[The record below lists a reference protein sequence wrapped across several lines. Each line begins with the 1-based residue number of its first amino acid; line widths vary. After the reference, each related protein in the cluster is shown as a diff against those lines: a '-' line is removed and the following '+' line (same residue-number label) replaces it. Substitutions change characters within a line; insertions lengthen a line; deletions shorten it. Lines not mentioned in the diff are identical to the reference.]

1 MSTHLIVNADDYGR
15 TPGVSRGIRHAH
27 RHGIVTSTTAMMNM
41 PGAAEDLRLALQE
54 TPSLGLGVHL
64 VLTSGRPLLPPK
76 QVPSLVNEQGAF
88 HSLAVFA
95 ERCGTLNLAEV
106 QAEWQAQVEKF
117 IAATGRRPTHL
128 DSHHHVSYLAEGLF
142 RTMLEMAQA
151 YGAAIRLP
159 ASLESADSL
168 AGLPSE
174 ILEPAQEYSQ
184 RLLAEFQPRR
194 PGAFFATFYDE
205 GARPAELIRIFD
217 RLQGLDLAAEIMC
230 HPGYADPELLSGSA
244 YARQRQGELE
254 ILTDPA
260 VRAAIEQ
267 RDIQLVSFA
276 NL

>member
-1 MSTHLIVNADDYGR
+1 MSTRLVVNADDYGR
-15 TPGVSRGIRHAH
+15 TAGVSRGIRHAH
-27 RHGIVTSTTAMMNM
+27 RHGIVTSTTAMLNM
-41 PGAAEDLRLALQE
+41 PRVTEDLSLAVQE
-54 TPSLGLGVHL
+54 TPALGLGVHL
-64 VLTSGRPLLPPK
+64 VLTSGRPLLPPE
-76 QVPSLVNEQGAF
+76 QVPSLVNEQGVF
-88 HSLAVFA
+88 HSLVAFV
-95 ERCGTLNLAEV
+95 ERRSSLKLAEV

-128 DSHHHVSYLAEGLF
+128 DAHHHASYLAEGLF
-142 RTMLEMAQA
+142 YTMLELAQA

-168 AGLPSE
+168 AGLPSDM
-174 ILEPAQEYSQ
+174 LEPAQEYSQ

-205 GARPAELIRIFD
+205 GATQAELLRILD
-217 RLQGLDLAAEIMC
+217 RIEGLDLAAEIMC

-244 YARQRQGELE
+244 YARQRQNELE

-260 VRAAIEQ
+260 LRAVIEQ
-267 RDIQLVSFA
+267 RGIQLVSFA